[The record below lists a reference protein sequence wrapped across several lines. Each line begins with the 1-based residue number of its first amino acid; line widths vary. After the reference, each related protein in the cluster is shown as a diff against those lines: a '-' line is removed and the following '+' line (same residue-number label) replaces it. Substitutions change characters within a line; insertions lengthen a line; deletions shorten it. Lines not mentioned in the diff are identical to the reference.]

1 MCLYYLLPYVA
12 SRSELKQEEFLPMV
26 NTIVDA
32 MLKECR
38 KEQLAYKQHALNA
51 LGDTLSSLDIDRF
64 DEVYSIVEDT
74 LAKVC
79 LWH

>member
-1 MCLYYLLPYVA
+1 MYFYYLLPCAA
-12 SRSELKQEEFLPMV
+12 SRSELKQEEFHPMV

-51 LGDTLSSLDIDRF
+51 LGNTLSSLDIDRF

-74 LAKVC
+74 LAKVY
-79 LWH
+79 LQH

>member
-1 MCLYYLLPYVA
+1 VYLYYLLPCAA
-12 SRSELKQEEFLPMV
+12 SRSELKQEEFHPMV

-38 KEQLAYKQHALNA
+38 KEQLAYKQHALSA

-79 LWH
+79 LQH

>member
-1 MCLYYLLPYVA
+1 
-12 SRSELKQEEFLPMV
+12 LKQEEFHPMV

-79 LWH
+79 LQH

>member
-1 MCLYYLLPYVA
+1 MYLYYLFRCAA
-12 SRSELKQEEFLPMV
+12 SRSELKQEEFRPMV

-51 LGDTLSSLDIDRF
+51 VGDTLSSLDIDCF
-64 DEVYSIVEDT
+64 DEVYSIVKDT

-79 LWH
+79 H

>member
-1 MCLYYLLPYVA
+1 VYLYYLLSCAA
-12 SRSELKQEEFLPMV
+12 SRSELKQEEFHPMV

-38 KEQLAYKQHALNA
+38 KEQLAYKKHALNA

-79 LWH
+79 LQL

>member
-1 MCLYYLLPYVA
+1 
-12 SRSELKQEEFLPMV
+12 MV

-38 KEQLAYKQHALNA
+38 KEQLAYKKHALNA

-79 LWH
+79 LQL

>member
-1 MCLYYLLPYVA
+1 MCLYLLPNCVA
-12 SRSELKQEEFLPMV
+12 SRSELKQEEFRPV
-26 NTIVDA
+26 VDTIVDA

-38 KEQLAYKQHALNA
+38 KEQLAYKQQALHA

-74 LAKVC
+74 LAKVS
-79 LWH
+79 LQH